1 MLERDYSGNAN
12 DAAPVGSD
20 AKLLLCSL
28 PSQVQTLLKTICSIA
43 MMKATMTEIGL
54 SRTCFSLLHLFAHR
68 TRIGFDSVKCPLGK
82 LSRSVIMQGM
92 GVLRQIEAKISCQV
106 GAASLAELSSQFYTF
121 IPHVTG
127 MTAPPTIRDLEVV
140 ASKVEL
146 LMCLLDVTVAVRK
159 MEASEQA
166 VVHPLDHVYSSLD
179 CSIQPLQPGPLLD
192 TLRNYMVTP
201 AIRPGASSS
210 CLSFTLRQTTT
221 HGETHQEWKLELQA
235 AYIISRSEEEVRFEP
250 HKHDRNRRLLWFDFP
265 PPTPTLSR
273 YFIGVS
279 LALLLLARHGS
290 RTSNVIP

>member
-1 MLERDYSGNAN
+1 
-12 DAAPVGSD
+12 
-20 AKLLLCSL
+20 
-28 PSQVQTLLKTICSIA
+28 
-43 MMKATMTEIGL
+43 
-54 SRTCFSLLHLFAHR
+54 
-68 TRIGFDSVKCPLGK
+68 
-82 LSRSVIMQGM
+82 MQGM

-127 MTAPPTIRDLEVV
+127 MSAPPTIRDLEVV

-201 AIRPGASSS
+201 AICPGVSSS

-273 YFIGVS
+273 YLTCPAPPRQARQPHLQRDPLHPLNTSAF
-279 LALLLLARHGS
+279 ALRQFSRLLFPRPITRKCSSWAFFLRA
-290 RTSNVIP
+290 